1 MNHPTLSVQTQK
13 AVERFLAGQL
23 SPLDPNFKARR
34 TRLHSRIAIPD
45 GGQTSDFAFFNSDP
59 ADEFVGNVKANG
71 LPPETVAVVYSLGLR
86 IETGYTIDGTIVATN
101 QGDQLQRQATSVSAA
116 TAEAVRKMHENGLV
130 NMKFGDQ
137 TIIEDVHGVNN
148 FPDGCGTAL
157 DGYAAS
163 TTASMEHVAAVF
175 NNGVPAIDNRL
186 QFTPVA
192 ILLPQK
198 RIRLTVRYKTA
209 IDLGAVA
216 LGVFKASLDCTIIT
230 PVGN

>member
-1 MNHPTLSVQTQK
+1 M
-13 AVERFLAGQL
+13 RFLSGNL
-23 SPLDPNFKARR
+23 SPLDPNFRARR

-59 ADEFVGNVKANG
+59 ADEFIGNVKANG

-86 IETGYTIDGTIVATN
+86 VETGFTVDGTLVGSNA
-101 QGDQLQRQATSVSAA
+101 GDQAQRIATSTASSM
-116 TAEAVRKMHENGLV
+116 AEAVRKMYENGLV

-148 FPDGCGTAL
+148 FPDGVGMAL

-163 TTASMEHVAAVF
+163 TTASMEHIAAVF
-175 NNGVPAIDNRL
+175 NNGVPAVENRL

-209 IDLGAVA
+209 IDLGAAV
-216 LGVFKASLDCTIIT
+216 LGAFKASLDCTIIT